1 MNRFMNEGKLSVI
14 PRRQKDKIELF
25 LELKELF
32 KKDIF
37 YNETQ
42 INEIL
47 KPVFNDFVIIR
58 RYLVDYNILKRSVD
72 GKIYYKSCDVNIGD
86 ENE

>member
-1 MNRFMNEGKLSVI
+1 MNKFINEGKISVI
-14 PRRQKDKIELF
+14 PRRQKDKLELF

-32 KKDIF
+32 EKDIV

-47 KPVFNDFVIIR
+47 KPVFNDYAIIR
-58 RYLVDYNILKRSVD
+58 RYLVDYGILKRSVD
-72 GKIYYKSCDVNIGD
+72 GEIYYKNCYLEKGE